1 MISVGCE
8 GERRISFVPG
18 GCSTSDRKLKSV
30 GQIITFRVMLLFLA
44 MSMASACLTRVTP
57 GSQPLQGNYGNLKV
71 NLTSCWKPCFL
82 PFTLCYPLC
91 PPLTLEEARLQLN
104 LTKEVE
110 VQERARQLKHIE
122 VEGKRRL
129 SIR

>member
-1 MISVGCE
+1 MISVGCKE
-8 GERRISFVPG
+8 ERRISFVPG
-18 GCSTSDRKLKSV
+18 GCSISDRKLKSV

-57 GSQPLQGNYGNLKV
+57 GSQPLQGTYGNLKV

-110 VQERARQLKHIE
+110 IQERARLLKHIE

>member
-8 GERRISFVPG
+8 EERRISFVPG

-57 GSQPLQGNYGNLKV
+57 GSQPLQGTYGKLKV

-110 VQERARQLKHIE
+110 IQERARLLKHIE